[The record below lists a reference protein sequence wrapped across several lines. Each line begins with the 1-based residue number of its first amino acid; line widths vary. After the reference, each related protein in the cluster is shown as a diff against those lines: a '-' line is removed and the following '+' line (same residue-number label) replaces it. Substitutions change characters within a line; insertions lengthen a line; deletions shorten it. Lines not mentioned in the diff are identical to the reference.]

1 MGHFTLNATTVP
13 PALVRHW
20 LNLSSYEELSLAT
33 VLFLHR
39 FDLIFLESGTLY
51 SYPWA
56 KMVCWCWLCKYQ
68 APLLQMFADMYL
80 CHCSRLC
87 LWSCWHV
94 LGAKYTWSDQIIWS
108 VRNCLI
114 FYWPLRPKVA
124 TRTTKHDMWT
134 LTWATHYLLE
144 DLATYSSRSSRGKIM
159 EWIAIFSYTGPRFV
173 TTVHCNLSVLGGP
186 ECHGS

>member
-13 PALVRHW
+13 PPLVRHW
-20 LNLSSYEELSLAT
+20 LSLSSYEELCLLTPSCFFT
-33 VLFLHR
+33 
-39 FDLIFLESGTLY
+39 DLIWFSWKVGLY
-51 SYPWA
+51 TVTHGLKWF
-56 KMVCWCWLCKYQ
+56 VDVGCKYQ

-94 LGAKYTWSDQIIWS
+94 LGAKYTWSDQIMWS
-108 VRNCLI
+108 VRNFLI